1 MFPVRHAHAP
11 LRLLLAVLACM
22 GWGASI
28 ADDAPAAATAA
39 PAVAVAIG
47 GEVATP
53 LRLDAA
59 ALSKMPRQRLEASAH
74 GVSGTWEG
82 VALIEVLRAAG
93 APVGDKLRG
102 ANLMLYVRI
111 GATDGYQVVYAL
123 AELDPGVRD
132 ARVILADTR
141 DGKPLDAK
149 EGPFRLVAADE
160 KRPARWVRNVQTID
174 ALRAPK

>member
-1 MFPVRHAHAP
+1 MALVRYRHAA
-11 LRLLLAVLACM
+11 LRLLLVSFAGIACGAVRA
-22 GWGASI
+22 A
-28 ADDAPAAATAA
+28 DAPAPVAAVA
-39 PAVAVAIG
+39 AVAVG

-59 ALSKMPRQRLEASAH
+59 ALAKLPRQRVEASAH

-82 VALIEVLRAAG
+82 VALVEVLRAAG
-93 APVGDKLRG
+93 APLGDVLRG
-102 ANLMLYVRI
+102 ANLMLYLRI

-123 AELDPGVRD
+123 AELDPGFRD

-149 EGPFRLVAADE
+149 EGPFRIIAAGE
-160 KRPARWVRNVQTID
+160 KRPGRWVRGVNAID
-174 ALRAPK
+174 VLRAPR